1 MRGFGKICALCDAIA
16 FNQTGLALLMLHIEC
31 YKFYL
36 ARPGSSLA
44 GRKVGPAETG
54 TLKKQLEPEKSK
66 TETETSEA
74 ESESE
79 SPERRGVARRQR
91 SDSEGKKKL

>member
-1 MRGFGKICALCDAIA
+1 MRCY
-16 FNQTGLALLMLHIEC
+16 LHIEC
-31 YKFYL
+31 YELYL

-79 SPERRGVARRQR
+79 SPKRRRVARRQR